1 MRSSEGLMNNS
12 TPKKPQY
19 RVFEK
24 TRSPSDGEV
33 TQTTETAT
41 ASPSDR
47 VLERGIHIGDW
58 TIVVLHGSIA
68 NAAEVDQISGRLGI
82 APPEMPFPRNA
93 LVLKHNPSGFAYCFD
108 GTRAL
113 ESVDGVNA
121 AFRRR
126 GIDCGVEAEL
136 VKPQER
142 QRSRSENGGIQVA
155 YAQEWGKSRQQYQ
168 TETSAATAQQSSSS
182 SKITTAKQYDWTYS
196 STWPGMPG
204 ADEPP
209 SLQETERVKNGE
221 WENIFRLAT
230 DPARDRIPVERLGP
244 GSGEPILFYDEVML
258 YEDELGDNG
267 SSMLNV
273 KVRVMPQ
280 EFLVLQRFFLR
291 VDDVMFR
298 VFDTRMYC
306 SFNPWD
312 GESVQAQ
319 GQDSDAMGKALPAT
333 YPRIIRECRG
343 SEAAYADVK
352 RCLVPHRAHDL
363 SQLTNVNWVAE
374 TLERLQTQKFQNTFK
389 SDPKTA
395 SNLVEPAQLPGSQQ
409 MKSAKI
415 LGEVMDT

>member
-1 MRSSEGLMNNS
+1 MDDSMS
-12 TPKKPQY
+12 KKSQY
-19 RVFEK
+19 RIFES
-24 TRSPSDGEV
+24 TRSLSDEEV
-33 TQTTETAT
+33 TQTSETTT

-68 NAAEVDQISGRLGI
+68 NAAEVDQISSRLGI

-93 LVLKHNPSGFAYCFD
+93 LVLKHKPSGFTYCFD

-121 AFRRR
+121 AVRRR

-136 VKPQER
+136 VNPKER
-142 QRSRSENGGIQVA
+142 QRSRSESCGIQVA

-168 TETSAATAQQSSSS
+168 TEASAATAQQSSSS

-204 ADEPP
+204 SDEPP
-209 SLQETERVKNGE
+209 SLQVTEREQSKG

-244 GSGEPILFYDEVML
+244 GSGEPILFYDDVML

-273 KVRVMPQ
+273 KVV
-280 EFLVLQRFFLR
+280 
-291 VDDVMFR
+291 
-298 VFDTRMYC
+298 
-306 SFNPWD
+306 
-312 GESVQAQ
+312 
-319 GQDSDAMGKALPAT
+319 
-333 YPRIIRECRG
+333 RI
-343 SEAAYADVK
+343 
-352 RCLVPHRAHDL
+352 
-363 SQLTNVNWVAE
+363 
-374 TLERLQTQKFQNTFK
+374 
-389 SDPKTA
+389 
-395 SNLVEPAQLPGSQQ
+395 
-409 MKSAKI
+409 
-415 LGEVMDT
+415 